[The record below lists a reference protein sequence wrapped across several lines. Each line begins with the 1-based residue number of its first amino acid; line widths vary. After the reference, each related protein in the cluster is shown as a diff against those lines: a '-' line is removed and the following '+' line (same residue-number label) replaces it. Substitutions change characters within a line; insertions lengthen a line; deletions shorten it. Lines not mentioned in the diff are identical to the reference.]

1 MTGEPP
7 LAQQQRAVV
16 ELYVRSKW
24 IKASLAL
31 EDENLFIEYAHN
43 KHDQQSSTGQLNTTN
58 TNDETTHNN
67 GSTNSYTPDTI
78 TSQKR
83 TVKIVKPDN
92 TGLGISIKGGREN
105 RMPILISKIFP
116 NMPADQTGQLYV
128 GDAILSVNGKDLQH
142 VSHEEAV
149 QILKKAGRE
158 VELEV
163 RYLRE
168 VNVLMQKQSSS
179 YSRKQNHN
187 QQSQDNLTESNISP
201 LNSQNKDLSNTKKSS
216 TTTTSQQTSND
227 SMLYETKRISLR
239 LCYIFRRS
247 SVTNDILVLS
257 SSSSSSSS
265 STTTTTTT
273 PITAPST
280 STTNGSI
287 LDIVLPY
294 AQTCYSV
301 RFVDDMHARK
311 WFHIIHSKISRCL
324 LEILPEIEEYFYVAR
339 HANEV
344 KALGWLTEQV
354 NNDETTSLTKSWKP
368 VFLVL
373 TDAEICFLCC
383 APVSRQTCR
392 EPDLVYSI
400 LSTRLVQS
408 SRDQINDGD
417 VSLLSLRVG
426 TKFGVVSHTFRV
438 ETKADLNYWTK
449 AISQC
454 LQSAVVRI
462 KEVVFPCKW
471 NNRTCKLFLHYEH
484 GFTLYSDPTDSV
496 TSAGNA
502 TSTGNVRLLWQQPF
516 EKLRSS
522 ADDNEHL
529 LTLDFHGE
537 EGVVELD
544 FGTSPK
550 PFVFHLHA
558 FLSAKAARIGLVG

>member
-43 KHDQQSSTGQLNTTN
+43 KHDQPILNESIKPSN
-58 TNDETTHNN
+58 TNDEPIQNN
-67 GSTNSYTPDTI
+67 GSTTNSTPDTI

-83 TVKIVKPDN
+83 IIKISKPDN

-149 QILKKAGRE
+149 QILKKAGRD

-168 VNVLMQKQSSS
+168 VNVLMQKQGST
-179 YSRKQNHN
+179 YSRKQN
-187 QQSQDNLTESNISP
+187 QQSQDNLTESNISSSS
-201 LNSQNKDLSNTKKSS
+201 SQNKEMSSSKKNLANNSPPS
-216 TTTTSQQTSND
+216 SND
-227 SMLYETKRISLR
+227 SILYETKRISLR

-247 SVTNDILVLS
+247 SITNDNLVLS
-257 SSSSSSSS
+257 S
-265 STTTTTTT
+265 TTTSM
-273 PITAPST
+273 PLVTAPS
-280 STTNGSI
+280 SVSNGSI

-324 LEILPEIEEYFYVAR
+324 LEILPEIEEHFCVAR
-339 HANEV
+339 NATEV

-354 NNDETTSLTKSWKP
+354 NNEEPKSWKP

-383 APVSRQTCR
+383 APVSKQTCR
-392 EPDLVYSI
+392 EPDIVYPI
-400 LSTRLVQS
+400 LSTRLVQAT
-408 SRDQINDGD
+408 RDATNDTD
-417 VSLLSLRVG
+417 ISLLSLRAG
-426 TKFGVVSHTFRV
+426 TKFGVVSHIFRV
-438 ETKADLNYWTK
+438 ETKADLNYWNK
-449 AISQC
+449 AINQS
-454 LQSAVVRI
+454 LQSAVVRT

-496 TSAGNA
+496 TSGGN
-502 TSTGNVRLLWQQPF
+502 TPSIGNVRLLWQQPF

-522 ADDNEHL
+522 ADDSEHL

-558 FLSAKAARIGLVG
+558 FLSAKAARIGLIG

>member
-43 KHDQQSSTGQLNTTN
+43 KHEQQTSTGSVNSPTIT
-58 TNDETTHNN
+58 DEPIQNN
-67 GSTNSYTPDTI
+67 NSTNNNNNSTPDTI

-83 TVKIVKPDN
+83 IVKIVKPDN

-149 QILKKAGRE
+149 QILKKAGRD

-179 YSRKQNHN
+179 YSRKQNHH
-187 QQSQDNLTESNISP
+187 QQSQDNLTESNISSSS
-201 LNSQNKDLSNTKKSS
+201 SQNKEITGSKKNLANN
-216 TTTTSQQTSND
+216 SQQSSND
-227 SMLYETKRISLR
+227 SILYETKRISLR

-247 SVTNDILVLS
+247 SSTNDILLLSSTTSVSPITTTS
-257 SSSSSSSS
+257 SSSSF
-265 STTTTTTT
+265 
-273 PITAPST
+273 
-280 STTNGSI
+280 TNGSI

-301 RFVDDMHARK
+301 RFVDDMHAKK
-311 WFHIIHSKISRCL
+311 WFQIIHSKISRCL
-324 LEILPEIEEYFYVAR
+324 LEILPEIEEHFCVAR
-339 HANEV
+339 NANEV

-354 NNDETTSLTKSWKP
+354 NNEEMKAWKP

-392 EPDLVYSI
+392 EPDIVYSI
-400 LSTRLVQS
+400 LSTRIVQS
-408 SRDQINDGD
+408 TRDATLDADI
-417 VSLLSLRVG
+417 SLLSLRVG

-449 AISQC
+449 SISQC
-454 LQSAVVRI
+454 LQSAVVRT

-496 TSAGNA
+496 TNGGN
-502 TSTGNVRLLWQQPF
+502 TTNTGNVRLLWQQPF

-558 FLSAKAARIGLVG
+558 FLSAKAARIGLIG

>member
-7 LAQQQRAVV
+7 SNHQTQHQQQQQRATV

-24 IKASLAL
+24 IPANLAI
-31 EDENLFIEYAHN
+31 EDENLFIEYSHQ
-43 KHDQQSSTGQLNTTN
+43 KQDQTNSNESTNASP
-58 TNDETTHNN
+58 TNDENP
-67 GSTNSYTPDTI
+67 STNLPTTSLTPDTI

-92 TGLGISIKGGREN
+92 TGLGISIKGGKEN

-168 VNVLMQKQSSS
+168 VNVLMQKQNSS
-179 YSRKQNHN
+179 YSRKHAN
-187 QQSQDNLTESNISP
+187 QQSQDNLTESHISS
-201 LNSQNKDLSNTKKSS
+201 LNSPTKDSS
-216 TTTTSQQTSND
+216 TIKRHSSND
-227 SMLYETKRISLR
+227 PTLYETKRISLR
-239 LCYIFRRS
+239 LCYIFCR
-247 SVTNDILVLS
+247 
-257 SSSSSSSS
+257 S
-265 STTTTTTT
+265 STTDETLMLSSTNL
-273 PITAPST
+273 PIAPSPT
-280 STTNGSI
+280 PNSNSSI
-287 LDIVLPY
+287 LDLILPY
-294 AQTCYSV
+294 AQTCYSLH
-301 RFVDDMHARK
+301 FHDEMQAKK
-311 WFHIIHSKISRCL
+311 WFHILHSKISRCL
-324 LEILPEIEEYFYVAR
+324 LEILPEIEEYFYSSRNAS
-339 HANEV
+339 EV

-354 NNDETTSLTKSWKP
+354 SNDEQITKCWKP

-392 EPDLVYSI
+392 EPDVIYPI

-408 SRDQINDGD
+408 TRDSSNDSD
-417 VSLLSLRVG
+417 TSLLSLRVG
-426 TKFGVVSHTFRV
+426 TKFGVVSHVFRV
-438 ETKADLNYWTK
+438 ETKADLTYWTK
-449 AISQC
+449 SINHC
-454 LQSAVVRI
+454 LQSAVVRT

-471 NNRTCKLFLHYEH
+471 NNRPCKLFLHYEH
-484 GFTLYSDPTDSV
+484 GFTLYNDPTDSV
-496 TSAGNA
+496 VNGESSLPNGT
-502 TSTGNVRLLWQQPF
+502 VRLLWQQPF

-558 FLSAKAARIGLVG
+558 FLSAKAARIGLIG

>member
-43 KHDQQSSTGQLNTTN
+43 KQDQPSPSVQLNNTSTN
-58 TNDETTHNN
+58 EEMPQTN
-67 GSTNSYTPDTI
+67 GSTNNYTPDTI

-168 VNVLMQKQSSS
+168 VNVLMQKQSST
-179 YSRKQNHN
+179 YSRKQNH
-187 QQSQDNLTESNISP
+187 QESQDNLTESNISP
-201 LNSQNKDLSNTKKSS
+201 LNTQNKDLSNSKKAS
-216 TTTTSQQTSND
+216 TTTSND

-247 SVTNDILVLS
+247 SSTNDILVLS
-257 SSSSSSSS
+257 TSTSNSPIAAPSSS
-265 STTTTTTT
+265 
-273 PITAPST
+273 AD
-280 STTNGSI
+280 GSM

-354 NNDETTSLTKSWKP
+354 NNDEVTSTTKSWKP
-368 VFLVL
+368 IFLVL

-392 EPDLVYSI
+392 EPDLVYPI
-400 LSTRLVQS
+400 LSTRLVHS
-408 SRDQINDGD
+408 TRDSVNDAD
-417 VSLLSLRVG
+417 ASLLSLRVG

-438 ETKADLNYWTK
+438 ETKADLTYWTK

-454 LQSAVVRI
+454 LQSAVVRT
-462 KEVVFPCKW
+462 KEAVFPCKW
-471 NNRTCKLFLHYEH
+471 NNRTCKLFLNYEH

-496 TSAGNA
+496 TSVGNA
-502 TSTGNVRLLWQQPF
+502 ASTGNVRLLWQQPF

-522 ADDNEHL
+522 ADDSEHL